1 MNEMTK
7 GLFDFIDN
15 SPTAFQAVEQVKEIL
30 NKEGYTEL
38 EEGKVW
44 NVHKGGK
51 YYTTK
56 EIARTSIP

>member
-15 SPTAFQAVEQVKEIL
+15 SPTAFQAVEKVKEIL

-38 EEGKVW
+38 
-44 NVHKGGK
+44 
-51 YYTTK
+51 
-56 EIARTSIP
+56 